1 MTFSMQQVIV
11 GFDTMEMIKDME
23 LSSPSGIGFGI
34 EEIEDG
40 ESEVEDENKGDEDE
54 GEDKDDEV

>member
-1 MTFSMQQVIV
+1 MQQVIV

-23 LSSPSGIGFGI
+23 LNSPSGIGFGI

-40 ESEVEDENKGDEDE
+40 ISEVENENKGDEE
-54 GEDKDDEV
+54 EEEEDKDDEV

>member
-1 MTFSMQQVIV
+1 MQQVIV

-54 GEDKDDEV
+54 GEDTSY